1 MKPTDLQTQFDF
13 DKEAREQAERV
24 KHTKLEKDY
33 SYFDSCRETMAEIE
47 KTNRS
52 AFFYTCFAC
61 FIIAFTA
68 MFKQRFQ
75 IFSSLG
81 YALGEPDSFA
91 VIFCGGA
98 MQIFLAILVV
108 IVGYLAWANFHK
120 LNIAL
125 FALYAAM
132 CLLGVY
138 HVDLPS
144 LGLGLLGAAMY
155 IRAMLTLPE
164 EERLSKLEGYPY
176 FNERLELSKQDFDKE
191 PLHPDSPDKDRYYM
205 DSLTRRTLEGKEEE
219 KRVIPKKETAPVSLP
234 EQPLQP
240 LEEVLSDKPVYTAH
254 TQKLPELNELTL
266 GDTPTSQVAP
276 EKSGKGAK
284 HGKRKKHS

>member
-47 KTNRS
+47 KTNRA

-144 LGLGLLGAAMY
+144 MGLGLLGAAMY

-191 PLHPDSPDKDRYYM
+191 PWHPDSPDKDRYYM
-205 DSLTRRTLEGKEEE
+205 DSLTRRTLEGKAGDPQ
-219 KRVIPKKETAPVSLP
+219 KGNRPCLSAGTAAPAP
-234 EQPLQP
+234 GGG
-240 LEEVLSDKPVYTAH
+240 
-254 TQKLPELNELTL
+254 TQ
-266 GDTPTSQVAP
+266 
-276 EKSGKGAK
+276 
-284 HGKRKKHS
+284 

>member
-33 SYFDSCRETMAEIE
+33 SYFDSCREAMAAIE
-47 KTNRS
+47 KINRT

-91 VIFCGGA
+91 VIFCGGV
-98 MQIFLAILVV
+98 MQIFLAALVV
-108 IVGYLAWANFHK
+108 IIGYLAWANFHK
-120 LNIAL
+120 LNIPL

-132 CLLGVY
+132 CLLGIY
-138 HVDLPS
+138 HMDLPS
-144 LGLGLLGAAMY
+144 VGIGLLGTAMY
-155 IRAMLTLPE
+155 TRAMLTLPE
-164 EERLSKLEGYPY
+164 EEKLSQLEGYPY
-176 FNERLELSKQDFDKE
+176 FSERLELSRQDFDKK
-191 PLHPDSPDKDRYYM
+191 PWNPDTPDKDRYYM
-205 DSLTRRTLEGKEEE
+205 DPLTRRTLEGREEE
-219 KRVIPKKETAPVSLP
+219 KQLIPKKGPQPEPAPG
-234 EQPLQP
+234 QPLQP
-240 LEEVLSDKPVYTAH
+240 LEEVLGDKPVYTPR
-254 TQKLPELNELTL
+254 TEKLPGLDELTL
-266 GDTPTSQVAP
+266 GEEPAPKPAPTQP
-276 EKSGKGAK
+276 GKGAK
-284 HGKRKKHS
+284 YGKRKKHK

>member
-47 KTNRS
+47 KTNRA

-91 VIFCGGA
+91 VIFCGGPP
-98 MQIFLAILVV
+98 FF
-108 IVGYLAWANFHK
+108 W
-120 LNIAL
+120 
-125 FALYAAM
+125 
-132 CLLGVY
+132 
-138 HVDLPS
+138 S
-144 LGLGLLGAAMY
+144 SW
-155 IRAMLTLPE
+155 R
-164 EERLSKLEGYPY
+164 SWW
-176 FNERLELSKQDFDKE
+176 S
-191 PLHPDSPDKDRYYM
+191 S
-205 DSLTRRTLEGKEEE
+205 
-219 KRVIPKKETAPVSLP
+219 
-234 EQPLQP
+234 
-240 LEEVLSDKPVYTAH
+240 
-254 TQKLPELNELTL
+254 
-266 GDTPTSQVAP
+266 
-276 EKSGKGAK
+276 
-284 HGKRKKHS
+284 

>member
-1 MKPTDLQTQFDF
+1 MKPTEFHTDINFDQ
-13 DKEAREQAERV
+13 EAREQAERV

-33 SYFDSCRETMAEIE
+33 SYFDSCREAMADIE
-47 KTNRS
+47 KINRA
-52 AFFYTCFAC
+52 AFYYTCLAC
-61 FIIAFTA
+61 FIIAFCA

-81 YALGEPDSFA
+81 YAMGEPDSFA
-91 VIFCGGA
+91 VIFCGGI
-98 MQIFLAILVV
+98 MQVFLALVV
-108 IVGYLAWANFHK
+108 VVVGYLAWANFHK

-132 CLLGVY
+132 CLLGLY
-138 HVDLPS
+138 HMDIPS
-144 LGLGLLGAAMY
+144 LGIGLLGTAMY

-176 FNERLELSKQDFDKE
+176 FNERLELSRQDFDKE
-191 PLHPDSPDKDRYYM
+191 PWHPDTPDKDRYYM

-219 KRVIPKKETAPVSLP
+219 KQIIPKKEAAPAPDP

-254 TQKLPELNELTL
+254 TGKLPELEELTL
-266 GDTPTSQVAP
+266 GDAPAPAASDTPT
-276 EKSGKGAK
+276 KGAK
-284 HGKRKKHS
+284 HGNRKKKRS